1 MAKDPDYVRKAFRAA
16 RDELITE
23 IDWWEPEKADAQL
36 IELWKE
42 KLIGLDAMITRAAE
56 ETEMHRRQIN
66 VIKSEMQAFERSA
79 RATAI
84 LDPAAGRGIAA
95 QADLM
100 SKDLA
105 AANDLLAS
113 VEADELMLRTA
124 AERAGE
130 KISIADDRLSSATE

>member
-1 MAKDPDYVRKAFRAA
+1 MANDPDYVRKAFRAA

-36 IELWKE
+36 VEVWKE
-42 KLIGLDAMITRAAE
+42 KLVGLDAMISRAAQ

-79 RATAI
+79 RATTI

-105 AANDLLAS
+105 AANDVLAS
-113 VEADELMLRTA
+113 MEADELMLRKA
-124 AERAGE
+124 SDRAGE
-130 KISIADDRLSSATE
+130 KISLADERLSPAAE